1 MKKRKHIFAIIFILF
16 ALCISPSFN
25 GGVGKAKNH
34 YSQVVPNENLQY
46 CAVNHKFS
54 FVLSR
59 WKTEQTETRK
69 GYTNKSLCKIDNG
82 NVGIETKPGIRS

>member
-59 WKTEQTETRK
+59 WKTEQTETQK
-69 GYTNKSLCKIDNG
+69 GYTNKSLCKINHG
-82 NVGIETKPGIRS
+82 NVEFENKFGIRS